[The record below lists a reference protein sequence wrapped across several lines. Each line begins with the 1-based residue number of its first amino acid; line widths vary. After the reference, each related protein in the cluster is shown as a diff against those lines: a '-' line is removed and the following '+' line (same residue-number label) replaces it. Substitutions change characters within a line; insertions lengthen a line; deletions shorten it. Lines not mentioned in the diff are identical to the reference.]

1 MPTHSLDFYMT
12 LPTTPM
18 PTHVFIDMVYFIG
31 DSPPDNCV
39 EEISILDSSQ
49 DIKIDFKALS
59 PEIREVICTRAEEV
73 VGEYEAAAD
82 FCPVSL
88 DWSEED

>member
-1 MPTHSLDFYMT
+1 
-12 LPTTPM
+12 M

-59 PEIREVICTRAEEV
+59 PEI
-73 VGEYEAAAD
+73 
-82 FCPVSL
+82 
-88 DWSEED
+88 